1 MTNFIVTK
9 SRSYLICPRRRLS
22 CCRFMIIVQEVNEV
36 ALLVVVGVGVGTSF
50 VVIIIITG
58 NGFD

>member
-1 MTNFIVTK
+1 MTNFIVVK
-9 SRSYLICPRRRLS
+9 SRSYLICRRLS

-36 ALLVVVGVGVGTSF
+36 ALLVGVVGVGVGTSF